1 MFAARESAMKA
12 IEMLY
17 PGMYRGA
24 SLERKEKTA
33 MMPPTVGARGSKGTR
48 RKGGE
53 LKWMW

>member
-33 MMPPTVGARGSKGTR
+33 MMPPTAGARE
-48 RKGGE
+48 GGE
-53 LKWMW
+53 GGVCVSVG